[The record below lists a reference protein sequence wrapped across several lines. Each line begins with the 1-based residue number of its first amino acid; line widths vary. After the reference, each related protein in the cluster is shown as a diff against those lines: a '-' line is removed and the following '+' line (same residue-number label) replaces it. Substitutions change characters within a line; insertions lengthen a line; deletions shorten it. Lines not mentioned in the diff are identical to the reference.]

1 MQNLGAILLACGLL
15 TAIGKRD
22 HTRGLTF
29 LASILVFLAGL
40 LIVLV
45 TSSTPPWAVERLTP
59 SDGGIIGPKLKGR
72 TLVRL
77 SSFTGRRGGRRC
89 CWRST

>member
-22 HTRGLTF
+22 QTRGLTF

-45 TSSTPPWAVERLTP
+45 TS
-59 SDGGIIGPKLKGR
+59 
-72 TLVRL
+72 
-77 SSFTGRRGGRRC
+77 
-89 CWRST
+89 

>member
-40 LIVLV
+40 LIVLI
-45 TSSTPPWAVERLTP
+45 TS
-59 SDGGIIGPKLKGR
+59 
-72 TLVRL
+72 
-77 SSFTGRRGGRRC
+77 
-89 CWRST
+89 